1 MKVIV
6 VPWTEARAY
15 DQSNMALEMSRWLK
29 EQGLRHNLDF
39 DWYFEPNFR
48 QTKFRFHGDSEYMA
62 TMFALR
68 WIK

>member
-1 MKVIV
+1 MKTVV
-6 VPWTEARAY
+6 VPWYGNKSYEEAVTAF
-15 DQSNMALEMSRWLK
+15 EMCRWLK
-29 EQGLRHNLDF
+29 EQGLKQNLDF
-39 DWYFEPNFR
+39 DWYFESGFK

>member
-15 DQSNMALEMSRWLK
+15 DQSVKALEMSSWLK
-29 EQGLRHNLDF
+29 EQGLKHNLDF